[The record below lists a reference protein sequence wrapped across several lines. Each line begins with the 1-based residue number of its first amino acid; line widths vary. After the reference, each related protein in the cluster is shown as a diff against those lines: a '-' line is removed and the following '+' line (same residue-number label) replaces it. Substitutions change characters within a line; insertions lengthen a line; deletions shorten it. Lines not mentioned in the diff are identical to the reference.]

1 MIWDDLPK
9 NWLFYLMFLLWNFRN
24 KYDLSYYGTS
34 PVQKKF
40 LCTGYQ
46 SGDGNYLNELAT
58 VKVRE
63 ISYIYFFVNSEVVQK
78 YEMAEASW

>member
-1 MIWDDLPK
+1 MIII
-9 NWLFYLMFLLWNFRN
+9 FRH
-24 KYDLSYYGTS
+24 LSRSNNSHCFCQG
-34 PVQKKF
+34 QRLQGF